1 MTQEEPVGPQR
12 SKALQSRA
20 AQRSESGAVS
30 KIAVIKKPP
39 RKAGATRAPMP
50 PLVPTLKRGVF
61 SDNPLF
67 IQVLGVC
74 SALAVT
80 NRMDKTIAM
89 CGALIFVTAFSCL
102 GISLLRNLIPKRVR
116 MIAFMLV
123 ISTFVIVVDQY
134 LKAYHFELSKAMGP
148 YVGLIITNCIIMG
161 RCEIYAAR
169 NRALPAMLDGAGNA
183 AGYGLVLCT
192 IALVRE
198 PLGSGTILGY
208 AIVPAGFEPCQLMA
222 LAPGAFFAM
231 GVLVWIVRSK
241 WPVAEDPQPQP

>member
-1 MTQEEPVGPQR
+1 VTQEEP
-12 SKALQSRA
+12 A
-20 AQRSESGAVS
+20 ADA
-30 KIAVIKKPP
+30 AADTDKKSP
-39 RKAGATRAPMP
+39 RKAAAPTRAPMP

-61 SDNPLF
+61 SDNPLL

-89 CGALIFVTAFSCL
+89 CGALVFVAAFSCL

-116 MIAFMLV
+116 MITFMVV

-134 LKAYHFELSKAMGP
+134 LKAYWFTLSKDMGP

-169 NRALPAMLDGAGNA
+169 NRPLPAVLDGIGNA

-198 PLGSGTILGY
+198 PLGSGTLFGY
-208 AIVPAGFEPCQLMA
+208 AVLPAAFEPCTLMA

-241 WPVAEDPQPQP
+241 WPLAEDAQPRP